1 MCLTRRL
8 CPASRAVLPAAG
20 YNVPSNGCD
29 LDTGA
34 AVVFTPAAPLG
45 LSGVRPTARPTAEFS
60 YRCYATGPPQ
70 NRPCTSWSRPGGS
83 TWADPCN
90 VTTVAELSAPAGAVL
105 AAAVTYGDGRET
117 LAIALEWW
125 VLGQLGWSG
134 WHALPGTASCL
145 SFRDHLHSIR
155 SCTRAPDHLRQVATP
170 VTAPA

>member
-1 MCLTRRL
+1 M
-8 CPASRAVLPAAG
+8 
-20 YNVPSNGCD
+20 PSNGCD
-29 LDTGA
+29 IDTGA

-125 VLGQLGWSG
+125 VLGQAGLASMHCREEPAVRASETICTTSDPVYVPLIIG
-134 WHALPGTASCL
+134 HEQQAL
-145 SFRDHLHSIR
+145 
-155 SCTRAPDHLRQVATP
+155 
-170 VTAPA
+170 